1 VRTVLPC
8 GRVRDRRP
16 HLDAACHGA
25 GKTALQSSGWL
36 PQYLLAVFRYV
47 VHASSGRSRET
58 HYGPFDKLDSNAR
71 RRIE

>member
-1 VRTVLPC
+1 MAVL
-8 GRVRDRRP
+8 RDLCP
-16 HLDAACHGA
+16 HFGAVCRGA